1 MVSKKTQQRGF
12 RLGFIQQADER
23 RGLSY
28 AIGVHLL
35 ILASLL
41 IGFWPSAPRT
51 PSPVQVEL
59 WMPGDT
65 PFGEDEQNQLETDDA
80 QAEPNAEEE
89 LPDEEPQENPEPEPE
104 PEPEPTP
111 EPEPEPEITPQ
122 PQPEP
127 EPESEAVVAEETED
141 PDIAL
146 QKKKEEERREA
157 ERKAALEAEQKAKE
171 EAERKK
177 REEAEQKAKEEA
189 ERKKREE
196 EERKAKEEAER
207 KKREEEERKAKEEAE
222 RKKREEAERKAKEE
236 AERKKREE
244 AERKAKE
251 EAERKKREEAERKA
265 KEEAE
270 RKKRAEAERRAAEQK
285 REALRQA
292 MRGDALGAAGIEGG
306 SADRNQQAGGSDAG
320 WGAQIRACVQPRVT
334 YPIPPRSGS
343 NPTVQYR
350 VSLNASGNVTQVRLL
365 RSSGNSG
372 FDRAVEAG
380 IKACDPFPK
389 PPSGRYPS
397 SIDVNYRM
405 YD

>member
-207 KKREEEERKAKEEAE
+207 KKREE
-222 RKKREEAERKAKEE
+222 
-236 AERKKREE
+236 
-244 AERKAKE
+244 
-251 EAERKKREEAERKA
+251 AERKA